1 MKPKHIKKVL
11 MSEINKVANN
21 PKDYCFHPDTDF
33 TRKRK
38 ISMKAVLTGI
48 IGMGS
53 GSLTNELIDFFHASP
68 QMPTPSAFLQQRS
81 KIKPEAFRSIF
92 DGFNETITK
101 GFSEKMPI
109 FAVDGS
115 DIQIATNPGNT
126 GSYYPGSNGQKGYN
140 LLHLN
145 ALYEI
150 DYHIYADSIIQK
162 SKNCNEHKALQ
173 EMVDRSTIP
182 EALIIADRGYESYN
196 SMAHIQEK
204 GWYFLIRI
212 KDGHGSI
219 KSNLEL
225 PKEKLFD
232 LKINL
237 NITRKQSKEVKEL
250 LKDKNHYRYLPSNV
264 NFDYLPAKS
273 NYKDPA
279 SFYGL
284 SFRIARFQISED
296 TYETVLTNLD
306 KEQYPLEKLK
316 QLYALRWGIET
327 SFRDLKYTI
336 GMLDFHS
343 KKVMC
348 IQQEIYAHLIMYN
361 FAQMITSHVV
371 IEKKQRKY
379 TYKANFSVASHLCRL
394 FYRGKTTSPDLETI
408 IAKNVIPIRPD
419 RHGERKATTKI
430 FHGFLY
436 RVA

>member
-1 MKPKHIKKVL
+1 
-11 MSEINKVANN
+11 
-21 PKDYCFHPDTDF
+21 
-33 TRKRK
+33 
-38 ISMKAVLTGI
+38 
-48 IGMGS
+48 MGS

-81 KIKPEAFRSIF
+81 KIKLEAFRSIF

-109 FAVDGS
+109 FAVD
-115 DIQIATNPGNT
+115 DIQIATTPGDT

-162 SKNCNEHKALQ
+162 SK
-173 EMVDRSTIP
+173 
-182 EALIIADRGYESYN
+182 ESYN

-250 LKDKNHYRYLPSNV
+250 LKDKNHYRYLHSNV

-284 SFRIARFQISED
+284 SFRNLARESSAI
-296 TYETVLTNLD
+296 L
-306 KEQYPLEKLK
+306 
-316 QLYALRWGIET
+316 
-327 SFRDLKYTI
+327 
-336 GMLDFHS
+336 
-343 KKVMC
+343 
-348 IQQEIYAHLIMYN
+348 
-361 FAQMITSHVV
+361 
-371 IEKKQRKY
+371 
-379 TYKANFSVASHLCRL
+379 
-394 FYRGKTTSPDLETI
+394 
-408 IAKNVIPIRPD
+408 
-419 RHGERKATTKI
+419 
-430 FHGFLY
+430 
-436 RVA
+436 